1 MARSIPMPPRNRSR
15 PPNRTPH
22 PIPQAAAGLLDDV
35 GGSTGLLLLMV
46 GGLAMAA
53 LALGAALLWF
63 RRFPGRD
70 PELAWRG
77 VVGLA
82 TRLGAGPQPSQTPYE
97 YTATLSR
104 VVPTAA
110 RDLRV
115 VADAKVDASYSD
127 RVAGEAEVRPLRDAY
142 RRARR
147 GLLRLLF
154 RRGGSP

>member
-1 MARSIPMPPRNRSR
+1 
-15 PPNRTPH
+15 
-22 PIPQAAAGLLDDV
+22 
-35 GGSTGLLLLMV
+35 MV
-46 GGLAMAA
+46 GGLVLAA

-97 YTATLSR
+97 YAATLSR

-127 RVAGEAEVRPLRDAY
+127 RLAEEADRPATPGCLS
-142 RRARR
+142 ARPPGTAAPAAPTR
-147 GLLRLLF
+147 SGL
-154 RRGGSP
+154 GSPSAGRWSARLWARSRACPARTSTTVMAHSAKGSAQ